1 MTFGLPKSLFEQ
13 FHVDVKCKRVP
24 KISLLTSYLSN
35 MNWNLVSSK
44 KYLIGRTNLISD
56 IFIVL
61 NLKHFIYYKNVCI
74 LFLSATPNPKSYKAK
89 RILGDKSIIFW
100 M

>member
-13 FHVDVKCKRVP
+13 FHVNVKCKRVP

-61 NLKHFIYYKNVCI
+61 YLKHFTSSRNVPYFSQPHQTQKVI
-74 LFLSATPNPKSYKAK
+74 RQKGYWEINP
-89 RILGDKSIIFW
+89 
-100 M
+100 